1 LKIKIGLKGK
11 IDNEGVVIMENLIKR
26 FVKYAKVHT
35 TSSED
40 SETVPSTEI
49 QKNLGKI
56 LVEDLKEIGLSD
68 AYMDDKGYVYATLKS
83 NTDKNLKKIGFI
95 AHMDTSPAASG
106 ENVNPQI
113 HRNYDGGDIV
123 VNKEKNIV
131 LSPNEFSILS
141 EKVGKTIITSDGTT
155 LLGADDK
162 AGITEIIEAL
172 KYIIENPQIEHSDI
186 KVCFTPD
193 EEVGRGAD
201 FFDVEGFN
209 TDFAY
214 TVDGGE
220 IGELEYENFNASS
233 VDIKIIGKSVHP
245 GSAYN
250 VMINAASVATEFNSM
265 VPQNE
270 VPEKTKGYEGFYM
283 LTSISGE
290 VDESKL
296 SYILRDFDLDGLNQR
311 KAKIEEITKTL
322 QQKYGEDRIIVD
334 IKDSYYNMKE
344 KIEPVMYI
352 IDLAKKAMKD
362 ADIEPKIVPIRGG
375 TDGARISYMG
385 IPTPNL
391 FTGGYNFHGYYE
403 YAVAEEMEKAKEVII
418 NIVKNNK

>member
-1 LKIKIGLKGK
+1 
-11 IDNEGVVIMENLIKR
+11 MENLIKR

-35 TSSED
+35 TSNED

-49 QKNLGKI
+49 QKDLGKI

-233 VDIKIIGKSVHP
+233 VDVKIIGKSVHP

-250 VMINAASVATEFNSM
+250 VMINAAAVATEFNSM

-290 VDESKL
+290 VDEAKL

-311 KAKIEEITKTL
+311 KAKIEEIAKIL
-322 QQKYGEDRIIVD
+322 QQKYGEDRIIVE

>member
-1 LKIKIGLKGK
+1 
-11 IDNEGVVIMENLIKR
+11 MENLIKR

-35 TSSED
+35 TSNED

-68 AYMDDKGYVYATLKS
+68 AYMDDKGYVYATVKS

-113 HRNYDGGDIV
+113 HRNYDGGDII

-131 LSPNEFSILS
+131 LSPSEFSILS
-141 EKVGKTIITSDGTT
+141 QKIGKTIITSDGTT

-290 VDESKL
+290 VDEAKL

>member
-1 LKIKIGLKGK
+1 M
-11 IDNEGVVIMENLIKR
+11 MENLIKR

-233 VDIKIIGKSVHP
+233 VDVKIIGKSVHP

-290 VDESKL
+290 VDEAKL

-322 QQKYGEDRIIVD
+322 QQKYGEDRIIVE

>member
-1 LKIKIGLKGK
+1 
-11 IDNEGVVIMENLIKR
+11 MENLIKR

>member
-1 LKIKIGLKGK
+1 
-11 IDNEGVVIMENLIKR
+11 MENLIKR

-49 QKNLGKI
+49 QKDLGKV

-233 VDIKIIGKSVHP
+233 VDVKIIGKSVHP

-290 VDESKL
+290 VDEAKL

-322 QQKYGEDRIIVD
+322 QQKYGEDRIIVE

>member
-1 LKIKIGLKGK
+1 
-11 IDNEGVVIMENLIKR
+11 MENLIKR

-113 HRNYDGGDIV
+113 HRNYDGGDII

-233 VDIKIIGKSVHP
+233 VDVKIIGKSVHP

-290 VDESKL
+290 VDEAKL

-322 QQKYGEDRIIVD
+322 QQKYGEDRIIVE

>member
-1 LKIKIGLKGK
+1 
-11 IDNEGVVIMENLIKR
+11 MENLIKR

-49 QKNLGKI
+49 QKDLGKV

-68 AYMDDKGYVYATLKS
+68 AYMDDKGYVYATLKA
-83 NTDKNLKKIGFI
+83 NTDKKLKKIGFI

-172 KYIIENPQIEHSDI
+172 KYIIENLEIEHSDI

-250 VMINAASVATEFNSM
+250 VMINAAAVATEFHSM

-283 LTSISGE
+283 LTYIGGE
-290 VDESKL
+290 VDEAKL

-322 QQKYGEDRIIVD
+322 QQKYGEDRIIVE

>member
-1 LKIKIGLKGK
+1 
-11 IDNEGVVIMENLIKR
+11 MENLIKR

-49 QKNLGKI
+49 QKDLGKI

-113 HRNYDGGDIV
+113 HRNYDGEDIV

-131 LSPNEFSILS
+131 LSSNEFSILS

-250 VMINAASVATEFNSM
+250 VMINAAAVATEFHSM

-283 LTSISGE
+283 LTYIGGE
-290 VDESKL
+290 VDEAKL

-322 QQKYGEDRIIVD
+322 QQKYGEDRIIVE

>member
-1 LKIKIGLKGK
+1 
-11 IDNEGVVIMENLIKR
+11 MENLIKR

-113 HRNYDGGDIV
+113 HRNYDGEDIV

-131 LSPNEFSILS
+131 LCPNEFSILS

-250 VMINAASVATEFNSM
+250 VMINAAAVATEFHSM

-283 LTSISGE
+283 LTYIGGE
-290 VDESKL
+290 VDEAKL

-322 QQKYGEDRIIVD
+322 QQKYGEDRIIVE

>member
-1 LKIKIGLKGK
+1 
-11 IDNEGVVIMENLIKR
+11 MENLIKR

-233 VDIKIIGKSVHP
+233 VDVKIIGKSVHP

-283 LTSISGE
+283 LTYIGGE
-290 VDESKL
+290 VDEAKL

-311 KAKIEEITKTL
+311 KAKMEEITKTL
-322 QQKYGEDRIIVD
+322 QQKYGEDRIIVE

>member
-1 LKIKIGLKGK
+1 
-11 IDNEGVVIMENLIKR
+11 MENLIKR

-113 HRNYDGGDIV
+113 HRNYDGGDII

-131 LSPNEFSILS
+131 LSPSEFSILS
-141 EKVGKTIITSDGTT
+141 QKIGKTIITSDGTT

-290 VDESKL
+290 VDEAKL

-311 KAKIEEITKTL
+311 KAKIEEIAKTL
-322 QQKYGEDRIIVD
+322 QQKYGEDRIIVE

>member
-1 LKIKIGLKGK
+1 MQ
-11 IDNEGVVIMENLIKR
+11 DLINR
-26 FVKYAKVHT
+26 FIKYAKVHT

-49 QKNLGKI
+49 QKDLGRI
-56 LVEDLKEIGLSD
+56 LVEDLKEIGLED
-68 AYMDDKGYVYATLKS
+68 VHMDERGYVYATLKS
-83 NTDKNLKKIGFI
+83 NTDKQLKKIGFI

-106 ENVNPQI
+106 KGVNPQI
-113 HRNYDGGDIV
+113 HKNYNGGDIV
-123 VNKEKNIV
+123 VNKEQNII
-131 LSPNEFSILS
+131 LSPKEFNTLEDKI
-141 EKVGKTIITSDGTT
+141 GKTIITSDGTT

-172 KYIIENPQIEHSDI
+172 KYIVEHPEIKHTDI
-186 KVCFTPD
+186 NVCFTPD

-201 FFDVEGFN
+201 FFDVDKFKA
-209 TDFAY
+209 DFAY

-220 IGELEYENFNASS
+220 IGELEYENFNAAS
-233 VDIKIIGKSVHP
+233 VNVKIIGKSVHP
-245 GSAYN
+245 GYAYN
-250 VMINAASVATEFNSM
+250 VMINAASVAAEFNSM
-265 VPQNE
+265 LPKDE
-270 VPEKTKGYEGFYM
+270 VPENTQGYEGFYM
-283 LTSISGE
+283 LNSISGE
-290 VDESKL
+290 VDKAEL
-296 SYILRDFDLDGLNQR
+296 SYILRDFDLNGLEER
-311 KAKIEEITKTL
+311 KAKIREITKTL
-322 QQKYGEDRIIVD
+322 QQKYGEDRIIVE

-362 ADIEPKIVPIRGG
+362 ADVEAKIVPIRGG

-403 YAVAEEMEKAKEVII
+403 YAVAEEMEKAKQVII
-418 NIVKNNK
+418 NIVKNNKN

>member
-1 LKIKIGLKGK
+1 
-11 IDNEGVVIMENLIKR
+11 MENLIKR

-49 QKNLGKI
+49 QKDLGKV

-68 AYMDDKGYVYATLKS
+68 AYMDDKGYVYATLKA

-141 EKVGKTIITSDGTT
+141 EKLGKTIITSDGTT

-233 VDIKIIGKSVHP
+233 VYIKIIGKSVHP

-250 VMINAASVATEFNSM
+250 VMINAAAVATEFHSM

-283 LTSISGE
+283 LTYIGGE
-290 VDESKL
+290 VDEAKL

-322 QQKYGEDRIIVD
+322 QQKYGEDRIIVE

>member
-1 LKIKIGLKGK
+1 
-11 IDNEGVVIMENLIKR
+11 MENLIKR

-35 TSSED
+35 TSNED

-83 NTDKNLKKIGFI
+83 NTDKKLKKIGFI

-113 HRNYDGGDIV
+113 HRNYDGGDII

-131 LSPNEFSILS
+131 LSPSEFSILS
-141 EKVGKTIITSDGTT
+141 QKIGKTIITSDGTT

-290 VDESKL
+290 VDEAKL

>member
-1 LKIKIGLKGK
+1 
-11 IDNEGVVIMENLIKR
+11 MENLIKR

-49 QKNLGKI
+49 QKDLGKI

-68 AYMDDKGYVYATLKS
+68 AYMDDKGYVYATLKA
-83 NTDKNLKKIGFI
+83 NTDKDLKKIGFI

-290 VDESKL
+290 VDEAKL

-322 QQKYGEDRIIVD
+322 QQKYGEDRIIVE

-362 ADIEPKIVPIRGG
+362 ADVEPKIVPIRGG

>member
-1 LKIKIGLKGK
+1 
-11 IDNEGVVIMENLIKR
+11 MENLIKR

-49 QKNLGKI
+49 QKDLGKI

-113 HRNYDGGDIV
+113 HRNYDGEDIV

-250 VMINAASVATEFNSM
+250 VMINAAAVATEFHSM

-283 LTSISGE
+283 LTYIGGE
-290 VDESKL
+290 VDEAKL

-322 QQKYGEDRIIVD
+322 QQKYGEDRIIVE

>member
-1 LKIKIGLKGK
+1 
-11 IDNEGVVIMENLIKR
+11 MENLIKR

-35 TSSED
+35 TSNED

-113 HRNYDGGDIV
+113 HRNYDGGDII

-131 LSPNEFSILS
+131 LSPSEFSILS
-141 EKVGKTIITSDGTT
+141 QKIGKTIITSDGTT

-270 VPEKTKGYEGFYM
+270 VPEKTKGYEGLYM

-290 VDESKL
+290 VDEAKL

>member
-1 LKIKIGLKGK
+1 
-11 IDNEGVVIMENLIKR
+11 MENLIKR

-35 TSSED
+35 TSNED

-290 VDESKL
+290 VDEAKL

-352 IDLAKKAMKD
+352 IDLAKKAMND

>member
-1 LKIKIGLKGK
+1 
-11 IDNEGVVIMENLIKR
+11 MENLIKR

-35 TSSED
+35 TSNED

-49 QKNLGKI
+49 QKDLGKI

-233 VDIKIIGKSVHP
+233 VDVKIIGKSVHP

-290 VDESKL
+290 VDEAKL

-322 QQKYGEDRIIVD
+322 QQKYGEDRIIVE

>member
-1 LKIKIGLKGK
+1 
-11 IDNEGVVIMENLIKR
+11 MENLIKR

-35 TSSED
+35 TSNED

-172 KYIIENPQIEHSDI
+172 KYIIESPQIEHSDI

-290 VDESKL
+290 VDEAKL

>member
-1 LKIKIGLKGK
+1 
-11 IDNEGVVIMENLIKR
+11 MENLIKR

-49 QKNLGKI
+49 QKDLGKI

-68 AYMDDKGYVYATLKS
+68 AYMDDKGYVYATLKA

-250 VMINAASVATEFNSM
+250 VMINAAAVATEFHSM
-265 VPQNE
+265 IPQNE

-283 LTSISGE
+283 LTYIGGE
-290 VDESKL
+290 VDEAKL

-322 QQKYGEDRIIVD
+322 QQKYGEDRIIVE
-334 IKDSYYNMKE
+334 IKDNYYNMKE

-362 ADIEPKIVPIRGG
+362 ADVEPKIVPIRGG

>member
-1 LKIKIGLKGK
+1 
-11 IDNEGVVIMENLIKR
+11 MENLIKR

-35 TSSED
+35 TSNED

-49 QKNLGKI
+49 QKDLGKI

-68 AYMDDKGYVYATLKS
+68 AYMDDKGYVYATLKA

-131 LSPNEFSILS
+131 LSANEFSILS

-290 VDESKL
+290 VDEAKL

>member
-1 LKIKIGLKGK
+1 
-11 IDNEGVVIMENLIKR
+11 MENLIKR

-49 QKNLGKI
+49 QKDLGKI

-83 NTDKNLKKIGFI
+83 NTDKNLRKIGFI

-290 VDESKL
+290 VDEAKL

-311 KAKIEEITKTL
+311 KAKIEEIAKIL
-322 QQKYGEDRIIVD
+322 QQKYGEDRIIVE

>member
-1 LKIKIGLKGK
+1 
-11 IDNEGVVIMENLIKR
+11 MENLIKR

-49 QKNLGKI
+49 QKDLGKI

-233 VDIKIIGKSVHP
+233 VDVKIIGKSVHP

-250 VMINAASVATEFNSM
+250 VMINAAAVATEFHSM

-283 LTSISGE
+283 LTYIGGE
-290 VDESKL
+290 VDEAKL

>member
-1 LKIKIGLKGK
+1 
-11 IDNEGVVIMENLIKR
+11 MENLIKR

-49 QKNLGKI
+49 QKDLGKI

-68 AYMDDKGYVYATLKS
+68 AYMDDKGYVYATLKA

-141 EKVGKTIITSDGTT
+141 EKLGKTIITSDGTT

-172 KYIIENPQIEHSDI
+172 KYIIENPEIEHSDI
-186 KVCFTPD
+186 KICFTPD

-290 VDESKL
+290 VDEAKL

-311 KAKIEEITKTL
+311 KAKIEEIAKIL
-322 QQKYGEDRIIVD
+322 QQKYGEDRIIVE

>member
-1 LKIKIGLKGK
+1 
-11 IDNEGVVIMENLIKR
+11 MENLIKR

-35 TSSED
+35 TSNED

-270 VPEKTKGYEGFYM
+270 VPEKTKGYEGLYM

-290 VDESKL
+290 VDEAKL

>member
-1 LKIKIGLKGK
+1 
-11 IDNEGVVIMENLIKR
+11 MENLIKR

-35 TSSED
+35 TSNED

-49 QKNLGKI
+49 QKDLGKI

-83 NTDKNLKKIGFI
+83 NTDKKLKKIGFI

-113 HRNYDGGDIV
+113 HRNYDGGDII

-131 LSPNEFSILS
+131 LSPSEFSILS
-141 EKVGKTIITSDGTT
+141 QKVGKTIITSDGTT

-290 VDESKL
+290 VDEAKL

-311 KAKIEEITKTL
+311 KAKIEEIAKIL
-322 QQKYGEDRIIVD
+322 QQKYGEDRIIVE

>member
-1 LKIKIGLKGK
+1 
-11 IDNEGVVIMENLIKR
+11 MENLIKR

-35 TSSED
+35 TSRED

-49 QKNLGKI
+49 QKDLGKI

-201 FFDVEGFN
+201 FFDIEGFN

-233 VDIKIIGKSVHP
+233 VDVKIIGKSVHP

-250 VMINAASVATEFNSM
+250 VMINAAAVATEFNSM

-290 VDESKL
+290 VDEAKL

-311 KAKIEEITKTL
+311 KAKIEEIAKIL
-322 QQKYGEDRIIVD
+322 QQKYGEDRIIVE

>member
-1 LKIKIGLKGK
+1 
-11 IDNEGVVIMENLIKR
+11 MENLIKR
-26 FVKYAKVHT
+26 FIKYAKVHT

-49 QKNLGKI
+49 QKDLGKI

-83 NTDKNLKKIGFI
+83 NTDKKLKKIGFI

-113 HRNYDGGDIV
+113 HRNYDGEDIV

-250 VMINAASVATEFNSM
+250 VMINAAAVATEFHSM

-283 LTSISGE
+283 LTYIGGE
-290 VDESKL
+290 VDEAKL

-322 QQKYGEDRIIVD
+322 QQKYGEDRIIVE

>member
-1 LKIKIGLKGK
+1 MQ
-11 IDNEGVVIMENLIKR
+11 DLINR
-26 FVKYAKVHT
+26 FIKYAKVHT

-49 QKNLGKI
+49 QKDLGRI
-56 LVEDLKEIGLSD
+56 LVEDLKEIGLED
-68 AYMDDKGYVYATLKS
+68 VHMDERGYVYATLKS
-83 NTDKNLKKIGFI
+83 NTDKQLKKIGFI

-106 ENVNPQI
+106 KGVNPQI
-113 HRNYDGGDIV
+113 HKNYNGGDIV
-123 VNKEKNIV
+123 VNKEQNII
-131 LSPNEFSILS
+131 LSPKEFNTLEDKI
-141 EKVGKTIITSDGTT
+141 GKTIITSDGTT

-172 KYIIENPQIEHSDI
+172 KYIVEHPEIKHTDI
-186 KVCFTPD
+186 NVCFTPD

-201 FFDVEGFN
+201 FFDVDKFKA
-209 TDFAY
+209 DFEY

-220 IGELEYENFNASS
+220 IGELEYENFNAAS
-233 VDIKIIGKSVHP
+233 VNVKIIGKSVHP
-245 GSAYN
+245 GYAYN
-250 VMINAASVATEFNSM
+250 VMINAASVAAEFNSM
-265 VPQNE
+265 LPKDE
-270 VPEKTKGYEGFYM
+270 VPENTQGYEGFYM
-283 LTSISGE
+283 LNSISGE
-290 VDESKL
+290 VDKAEL
-296 SYILRDFDLDGLNQR
+296 SYILRDFDLNGLEER
-311 KAKIEEITKTL
+311 KAKIREITKTL
-322 QQKYGEDRIIVD
+322 QQKYGEDRIIVE

-362 ADIEPKIVPIRGG
+362 ADVEAKIVPIRGG

-403 YAVAEEMEKAKEVII
+403 YAVAEEMEKAKQVII
-418 NIVKNNK
+418 NKVKNNKN

>member
-1 LKIKIGLKGK
+1 
-11 IDNEGVVIMENLIKR
+11 MENLIKR

-35 TSSED
+35 TSNED

-68 AYMDDKGYVYATLKS
+68 AYMDDKGYVYATLKA

-141 EKVGKTIITSDGTT
+141 EKLGKTIITSDGTT

-250 VMINAASVATEFNSM
+250 VMINAAAVATEFHSM

-283 LTSISGE
+283 LTYIGGE
-290 VDESKL
+290 VDEAKL

>member
-1 LKIKIGLKGK
+1 
-11 IDNEGVVIMENLIKR
+11 MENLIKR

-35 TSSED
+35 TSNED

-113 HRNYDGGDIV
+113 HRNYDGGDII

-131 LSPNEFSILS
+131 LSPSEFSILS
-141 EKVGKTIITSDGTT
+141 QKIGKTTITSDGTT

-290 VDESKL
+290 VDEAKL

>member
-1 LKIKIGLKGK
+1 M
-11 IDNEGVVIMENLIKR
+11 MENLIKR

-35 TSSED
+35 TSNED

-83 NTDKNLKKIGFI
+83 NTDKKLKKIGFI

-113 HRNYDGGDIV
+113 HRNYDGGDII

-131 LSPNEFSILS
+131 LSPSEFSILS
-141 EKVGKTIITSDGTT
+141 QKVGKTIITSDGTT

-250 VMINAASVATEFNSM
+250 VMINAAAVATEFNSM

-290 VDESKL
+290 VDEAKL

-311 KAKIEEITKTL
+311 KAKIEEIAKIL
-322 QQKYGEDRIIVD
+322 QQKYGEDRIIVE

>member
-1 LKIKIGLKGK
+1 
-11 IDNEGVVIMENLIKR
+11 MENLIKR

-49 QKNLGKI
+49 QKDLGKI

-186 KVCFTPD
+186 KICFTPD

-290 VDESKL
+290 VDEAKL

>member
-1 LKIKIGLKGK
+1 
-11 IDNEGVVIMENLIKR
+11 MENLIKR

-35 TSSED
+35 TSNED

-172 KYIIENPQIEHSDI
+172 KYIIESPQIEHSDI

-250 VMINAASVATEFNSM
+250 VMINAAAVATEFHSM
-265 VPQNE
+265 IPQNE

-283 LTSISGE
+283 LTYIGGE
-290 VDESKL
+290 VDEAKL

-322 QQKYGEDRIIVD
+322 QQKYGEDRIIVE